1 MSNLYKAGWVTLDQ
15 SDKRVIDNNELI
27 DQKILKFR
35 EEERKRQAVKAAEN
49 SENAESEDGF
59 TEGLNAE
66 QLSQLTEDVGMLPDP
81 DQQTAVSEAEM
92 QSQVNE
98 QLEEAGRQAKQLVE
112 DAQAQAQQI
121 RQDAEDE
128 GRNAGYNDGY
138 QNGVAEA
145 ENLKKEIAKRGEE
158 LESEYRKMADSL
170 EPEMVDALT
179 QIYEH
184 VFDVDLRND
193 KDIILHLLQTAL
205 SRIESGNDYII
216 HVSPDDYDMITDEKD
231 KLRENITSPNAT
243 MEIIEDPMMK
253 ENECIIETDG
263 GVFDC
268 SVGVELEELSRK
280 LKLLS
285 FERKRS

>member
-1 MSNLYKAGWVTLDQ
+1 LSNLYKAGWVTLDQ

-138 QNGVAEA
+138 QNGAAEA

>member
-1 MSNLYKAGWVTLDQ
+1 MSNLYKAGWVTVDQ

-35 EEERKRQAVKAAEN
+35 EEERKRQAMKAAEN
-49 SENAESEDGF
+49 SENAEREDGF
-59 TEGLNAE
+59 TEGINAE
-66 QLSQLTEDVGMLPDP
+66 QLSQLTEDVGILPDP
-81 DQQTAVSEAEM
+81 DQQDTTSGAEI
-92 QSQVNE
+92 QIRVDE
-98 QLEEAGRQAKQLVE
+98 QLEEAGRQAQQLID
-112 DAQAQAQQI
+112 DAQKQAQKI
-121 RQDAEDE
+121 RQNAKDE

-138 QNGVAEA
+138 QNGAEEA

-158 LESEYRKMADSL
+158 LETEYRKMVDSL

-184 VFDVDLRND
+184 VFEVDLRND

-216 HVSPDDYDMITDEKD
+216 HVSPDDYDMITDEKE

>member
-92 QSQVNE
+92 QNQVNE

-268 SVGVELEELSRK
+268 SGGVELEELSRK

>member
-1 MSNLYKAGWVTLDQ
+1 LSNLYKAGWVTVDQ

-35 EEERKRQAVKAAEN
+35 EEERKRQAMKAAEN
-49 SENAESEDGF
+49 SENAEREDGF
-59 TEGLNAE
+59 TEGINAE
-66 QLSQLTEDVGMLPDP
+66 QLSQLTEDVGILPDP
-81 DQQTAVSEAEM
+81 DQQDTTSGAEI
-92 QSQVNE
+92 QIRVDE
-98 QLEEAGRQAKQLVE
+98 QLEEAGRQAQQLID
-112 DAQAQAQQI
+112 DAQKQAQKI
-121 RQDAEDE
+121 RQNAKDE

-138 QNGVAEA
+138 QNGAEEA

-158 LESEYRKMADSL
+158 LETEYRKMVDSL

-184 VFDVDLRND
+184 VFEVDLRND

-216 HVSPDDYDMITDEKD
+216 HVSPDDYDMITDEKE